1 MKLLAILIF
10 QVFSNS
16 IAILAANHFIP
27 GFIFTG
33 NFVNLLFASLIFTLI
48 NLIIKP
54 VLKLI
59 LTPFI
64 ILTFGLLI
72 IAVNAFFLYLID
84 ILEKTL
90 TINGIIPLL
99 LATLLIGLVNFL
111 INAGAK
117 IRYKKT

>member
-1 MKLLAILIF
+1 MRLLAIILF

-27 GFIFTG
+27 GFIFSG
-33 NFVNLLFASLIFTLI
+33 NFTALLLASLIFTAA

-54 VLKLI
+54 VLRLI

-64 ILTFGLLI
+64 LLTFGLLI
-72 IAVNAFFLYLID
+72 IGINAIFLYLLD
-84 ILEKTL
+84 ILVKTL

-99 LATLLIGLVNFL
+99 LATILIGLVNFL